1 LVATDYEILPVAT
14 STRDALAQD
23 APRVWEACGSNV
35 CVDAEVGDR
44 PATDAAFARAA
55 HVVALETWIARMTG
69 VPLDLRAAV
78 GEFDPATE
86 RYTLHAGSGG
96 VVRQKREL
104 AAILGVPEDRVR
116 VVSGDVG
123 GNYGTRN
130 AFYPEFALVVW
141 AARRVGRP
149 VKWTCERAEAFLSDY
164 QARDLTVRAELAL
177 DGDGRFLAFR
187 SDNVGNIGAHAVS
200 MVPLAKGVE
209 IATGAY
215 AIPAA
220 HVRARAVLSNTPP
233 TNPYR
238 SAGRSEV
245 IFVLERLVDLA
256 ARKTGIDPVA
266 LRRRNLVPSARL
278 PYANGLGMSYDS
290 GEFARGLDM
299 AVALAE
305 WSDFEARKRASSAR
319 GRLRGR
325 AVAAYID
332 CSTGAPRERA
342 EIDVRPEGT
351 VAVMVGTLSSGQGH
365 CTSFAQVACEL
376 LGVPFAT
383 VDVVYGDTDVTPVG
397 GGSHSGRS
405 MRMAGIVIHK
415 ASGDIIAKGRRV
427 AAHVLEAAESD
438 IAFSAGR
445 YTVAGTDRSVGIFE
459 VARAARDRRDLPDEL
474 RGPLAAVADE
484 TVPVPAYSNGCHVCE
499 VEVDPETGAFSIAR
513 YAAVD
518 DVGRVV
524 NPMIVEGQTH
534 GGVVQGLSQAMGEI
548 CAYDTGTGQLVSGS
562 FMDYRLARAD
572 DVPYIATGINEV
584 PTMTNALGVKT
595 AGESGTTPSPAAL
608 IGAIVDALKD
618 HGVAHIEM
626 PATPERVWR
635 AMRNGSTRPT

>member
-1 LVATDYEILPVAT
+1 
-14 STRDALAQD
+14 
-23 APRVWEACGSNV
+23 
-35 CVDAEVGDR
+35 
-44 PATDAAFARAA
+44 
-55 HVVALETWIARMTG
+55 
-69 VPLDLRAAV
+69 
-78 GEFDPATE
+78 
-86 RYTLHAGSGG
+86 
-96 VVRQKREL
+96 
-104 AAILGVPEDRVR
+104 
-116 VVSGDVG
+116 
-123 GNYGTRN
+123 
-130 AFYPEFALVVW
+130 
-141 AARRVGRP
+141 
-149 VKWTCERAEAFLSDY
+149 
-164 QARDLTVRAELAL
+164 
-177 DGDGRFLAFR
+177 
-187 SDNVGNIGAHAVS
+187 
-200 MVPLAKGVE
+200 
-209 IATGAY
+209 
-215 AIPAA
+215 
-220 HVRARAVLSNTPP
+220 
-233 TNPYR
+233 
-238 SAGRSEV
+238 
-245 IFVLERLVDLA
+245 
-256 ARKTGIDPVA
+256 
-266 LRRRNLVPSARL
+266 
-278 PYANGLGMSYDS
+278 
-290 GEFARGLDM
+290 
-299 AVALAE
+299 
-305 WSDFEARKRASSAR
+305 
-319 GRLRGR
+319 
-325 AVAAYID
+325 
-332 CSTGAPRERA
+332 
-342 EIDVRPEGT
+342 
-351 VAVMVGTLSSGQGH
+351 
-365 CTSFAQVACEL
+365 
-376 LGVPFAT
+376 
-383 VDVVYGDTDVTPVG
+383 VYGDTDVTPVG

-415 ASGDIIAKGRRV
+415 ASGDIIAKGRRIAV
-427 AAHVLEAAESD
+427 HVLEAAESD